1 MMGNS
6 LEYLYGNAQVMEI
19 MEALKGNPI
28 LHELEPIV
36 PSDIINLS
44 LNLLRI
50 FIQIHDESA
59 EDVNDKMRIIQDIS
73 ESAKA
78 FLDYSEDEID
88 FARHKNNRLCDVL
101 LAIETIDDKDLLIKK
116 ILSREILK

>member
-1 MMGNS
+1 MIGNS
-6 LEYLYGNAQVMEI
+6 LEYLYGNAQIMEI

>member
-1 MMGNS
+1 MGNS

>member
-1 MMGNS
+1 
-6 LEYLYGNAQVMEI
+6 MEI

>member
-1 MMGNS
+1 MIGNS

>member
-6 LEYLYGNAQVMEI
+6 LEYLYANAQVMQI
-19 MEALKGNPI
+19 MDSLKGNPI
-28 LHELEPIV
+28 LNDLEPIV
-36 PSDIINLS
+36 LSDVVNLS

-50 FIQIHDESA
+50 FIQIHDESS
-59 EDVNDKMRIIQDIS
+59 EDVNGKMRILQDIS

-78 FLDYSEDEID
+78 FLDFSEDEID
-88 FARHKNNRLCDVL
+88 FSRHKNNQLCDVL
-101 LAIETIDDKDLLIKK
+101 LAIETVDDKDLLINK